1 MGDPQA
7 TVLKHVR
14 TRLRDEF
21 GFPNSEIHAQAY
33 LASAG
38 RAMGTHRGD
47 EPAPTNN
54 VAGEQVSTP
63 QPSDKTPGPAARG
76 SWRARAAGR
85 LLAPLRS
92 ALILSGVLQAVITV
106 VQLAPFVL
114 LVELARLLVAGA
126 PASRLGDVGIAAVAL
141 LGTGTVLGAALTLWL
156 HVVDARFAADL
167 RSRLLRK
174 LSRLPLGWFTARGSG
189 SIKQL
194 LQDDTLSLHY
204 LVTHA
209 IPDAVT
215 AIIAPVAVLVYLFA
229 VDWRVAL
236 VLFLPVLV
244 YLALTSSAIMIPVGP
259 THPAITAMGREDE
272 RRGRRLPGG
281 PAGDPRLRRCGRIQL
296 PAPPGRVRRSA
307 PGVAAPTGR
316 QEDAHGPGH
325 PALDLPVADTSR
337 SRAPC

>member
-1 MGDPQA
+1 MRWVPTAA
-7 TVLKHVR
+7 TSPR
-14 TRLRDEF
+14 PRID
-21 GFPNSEIHAQAY
+21 
-33 LASAG
+33 
-38 RAMGTHRGD
+38 
-47 EPAPTNN
+47 

-76 SWRARAAGR
+76 SWRAQAAGR

-126 PASRLGDVGIAAVAL
+126 PASRFWDVGIAAVAL

-209 IPDAVT
+209 IPDAVDGDHR
-215 AIIAPVAVLVYLFA
+215 AGGGAGLSVRRRLAGGARAVPACPGVSGADVVAHH
-229 VDWRVAL
+229 
-236 VLFLPVLV
+236 
-244 YLALTSSAIMIPVGP
+244 SVGP
-259 THPAITAMGREDE
+259 DASRNHSDGP
-272 RRGRRLPGG
+272 RR
-281 PAGDPRLRRCGRIQL
+281 
-296 PAPPGRVRRSA
+296 
-307 PGVAAPTGR
+307 
-316 QEDAHGPGH
+316 
-325 PALDLPVADTSR
+325 
-337 SRAPC
+337 